1 MLTVSFKLV
10 WNTQKST
17 WTNSFEYQDKILL
30 NIEKVLAMT
39 GDEQPQYH
47 FFTVF
52 HSYFRNKGVNFSSNY
67 NLRNLTKQNLH

>member
-17 WTNSFEYQDKILL
+17 WTNSFEYQDMMLL
-30 NIEKVLAMT
+30 NIEKILVKT
-39 GDEQPQYH
+39 GEEQPQWH

-52 HSYFRNKGVNFSSNY
+52 HPHFRNKGVNFSSKY
-67 NLRNLTKQNLH
+67 NLRNATKQNWH